1 MLPHAVG
8 LTCMGVLGEL
18 RRMVGMSVTELAS
31 LAGVSRQH
39 LWRIE
44 NGETGMT
51 VGTAKR
57 LAAALASRLGV
68 PDSMVLQVLIAGRT
82 DGMLKQEVPS
92 RYLDIREASKYLGV
106 PQSALRVAIRSGH
119 LRPRAVPG
127 PRGKVLISV
136 EELDRY
142 AREWLEVERDEN
154 VLEVR

>member
-1 MLPHAVG
+1 
-8 LTCMGVLGEL
+8 MGVLGEL
-18 RRMVGMSVTELAS
+18 RRMAGLSVTELAS

-51 VGTAKR
+51 VGTTKR

-68 PDSMVLQVLIAGRT
+68 PDSVVVHALIAGKA
-82 DGMLKQEVPS
+82 DGMSRREVPS
-92 RYLDIREASKYLGV
+92 RYLDVREASRYLGV
-106 PQSALRVAIRSGH
+106 PQSALREAIRSGR
-119 LRPRAVPG
+119 LRPRPVPG

-142 AREWLEVERDEN
+142 AREWLEVERDES

>member
-1 MLPHAVG
+1 
-8 LTCMGVLGEL
+8 
-18 RRMVGMSVTELAS
+18 MVGMSVTELAS

>member
-1 MLPHAVG
+1 MA
-8 LTCMGVLGEL
+8 
-18 RRMVGMSVTELAS
+18 GMSVAELAS

-39 LWRIE
+39 VWRIE
-44 NGETGMT
+44 NEGGGMT

-68 PDSMVLQVLIAGRT
+68 PDSVVLHALIAGKV
-82 DGMLKQEVPS
+82 DGVSRRDVPS
-92 RYLDIREASKYLGV
+92 RYLDVREASRYLGV
-106 PQSALRVAIRSGH
+106 SQSALREAIRSGR
-119 LRPRAVPG
+119 LRPRVVPG

>member
-1 MLPHAVG
+1 
-8 LTCMGVLGEL
+8 MGVLEKL
-18 RRMVGMSVTELAS
+18 RRMAGMSVAELAS

-39 LWRIE
+39 VWRIE
-44 NGETGMT
+44 NEESGMT

-68 PDSMVLQVLIAGRT
+68 PDSIVLQALIAGRT
-82 DGMLKQEVPS
+82 DGMLRREVPS
-92 RYLDIREASKYLGV
+92 RYLDIREASRYVGV
-106 PQSALRVAIRSGH
+106 PQSTLRMAIRSGH